1 MSVTSGGIDAFCPDP
16 LWDANLTWYTE
27 SPDFTACFHQERK
40 FRPIANKVL
49 AKQSNAEVKL

>member
-16 LWDANLTWYTE
+16 LWDANLTWNTD

-40 FRPIANKVL
+40 SRPTANKAL
-49 AKQSNAEVKL
+49 AKQTDAKVQW